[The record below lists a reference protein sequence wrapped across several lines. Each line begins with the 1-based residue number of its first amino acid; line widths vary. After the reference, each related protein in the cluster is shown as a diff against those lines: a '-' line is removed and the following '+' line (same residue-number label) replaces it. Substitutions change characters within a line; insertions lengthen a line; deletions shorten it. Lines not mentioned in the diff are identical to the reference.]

1 MKKAYSLLPILL
13 IVLSFSA
20 KAQLDAETEQPIL
33 TDHLLASNE
42 VHLDSDHDLLT
53 MNTLDEYPMS
63 EEALEEGAGTQ
74 EFYREVFANVTEPPV
89 YIEADYPV
97 VAAGMEDLALA
108 AEAGGSKDSVLTE
121 SNDSL
126 QNVETEMR
134 VIESAACKG
143 IENHRPVE
151 SDSHF
156 SSLIRRI
163 WVYSRVELP
172 KGESGKISHVYF
184 RNGKKIQTVE
194 LAVKG
199 PTFRTRSYKSIN
211 QLMDGDWKVEIR
223 SPKGTLL
230 DTVEFEVYAECP

>member
-1 MKKAYSLLPILL
+1 MNTMKKAYSLLPILL
-13 IVLSFSA
+13 IALSFSA
-20 KAQLDAETEQPIL
+20 KAQLDAEP
-33 TDHLLASNE
+33 
-42 VHLDSDHDLLT
+42 
-53 MNTLDEYPMS
+53 EYPMP

-89 YIEADYPV
+89 YIEDDYPV
-97 VAAGMEDLALA
+97 VAAGMEIIDLP
-108 AEAGGSKDSVLTE
+108 AEASASKDSVLTE
-121 SNDSL
+121 TNDCL
-126 QNVETEMR
+126 QKVEEQMR

-143 IENHRPVE
+143 IENHRPVG

-163 WVYSRVELP
+163 WIYSQVELP
-172 KGESGKISHVYF
+172 AGESGKISHVYF